1 MDLSDTCYMYLKT
14 SVLGDIY
21 NMSLKISVSSDISLQ
36 ISVWSKI
43 FNNKF
48 KFNENIPILKLQ
60 SLFMKKNDNFDT
72 KSKEFNN
79 FERKKM
85 IIIQKL
91 KDKAFSAFLW

>member
-1 MDLSDTCYMYLKT
+1 MYLKT

-60 SLFMKKNDNFDT
+60 SLFMKKNDKFDT

-91 KDKAFSAFLW
+91 KDKALQV